1 MDESVNSVTEVAELN
16 DAADAGAELN
26 DSAAVYVRPFMPGFA
41 DTLYSRDYRP
51 VSTPFDNVR
60 VEMRPLLKGMEGEA
74 LPYNTV
80 YDSSLFVLVFSAL
93 ALVLAFLSKGRILLG
108 QIFARNMRGRDRNIR
123 STVNEWRLGS
133 ALVFLSIV
141 MTGLTLVYFMRMNG
155 DTNFSG
161 MPFLYVAVACGG
173 VAAVMMFQQC
183 VAAVVGEVFFRGR
196 EDADLA
202 RRNFSYYVIPG
213 VLLTLPVLAMLYSS
227 GWADGAVYLA
237 LSLLALSRIVF
248 LCSTFKIF
256 LHNIYSLFYIILYFC
271 AVEIIP
277 LVVLY
282 YGVAK
287 IFVFL

>member
-60 VEMRPLLKGMEGEA
+60 VEMRPLPKGMEGEA

-141 MTGLTLVYFMRMNG
+141 MTGLTLVY
-155 DTNFSG
+155 
-161 MPFLYVAVACGG
+161 L
-173 VAAVMMFQQC
+173 C
-183 VAAVVGEVFFRGR
+183 V
-196 EDADLA
+196 
-202 RRNFSYYVIPG
+202 
-213 VLLTLPVLAMLYSS
+213 
-227 GWADGAVYLA
+227 
-237 LSLLALSRIVF
+237 
-248 LCSTFKIF
+248 
-256 LHNIYSLFYIILYFC
+256 
-271 AVEIIP
+271 
-277 LVVLY
+277 
-282 YGVAK
+282 
-287 IFVFL
+287 